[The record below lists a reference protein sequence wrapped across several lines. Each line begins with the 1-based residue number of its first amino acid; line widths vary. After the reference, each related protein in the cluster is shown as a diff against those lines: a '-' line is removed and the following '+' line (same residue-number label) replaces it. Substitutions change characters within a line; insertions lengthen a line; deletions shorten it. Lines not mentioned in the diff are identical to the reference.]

1 METTMENIKMQRY
14 PAYKDSGVEWI
25 GSMPAH
31 WEPKP
36 GFTVIEERKEKN
48 IGLKENKVLSLSYG
62 NVIVKS
68 EDKLTGLVPESFETY
83 QLVYPGDIIVRPTD
97 LQNDKTSLRTGL
109 ARDKGIITS
118 AYINLKMK
126 NGYSTSFFHYFLHS
140 IDVTKVIYGLGSGL
154 RQNLDFGDF
163 KRFVFLVPPI
173 TEQTRIATFLDQKT
187 AQIDQAIAQKER
199 LIELLKERRQILIHN
214 AVTRGLDPNVR
225 MKDSGVEWIGAVP
238 EHWEI
243 KRLKH
248 CIAKKID
255 NRGRTPVFG
264 SEGIPM
270 LEVKNITD
278 GIESPTLEFEKFVLP
293 KIVANYERDK
303 VQIGDLLISTVGATS
318 GKIVIILKEPD
329 YFICQNVVG
338 LRTNKLL
345 LPRFASYAL
354 SSEYFKTSLMLI
366 NKGNTIDNLKVSI
379 FINNIVFTPPI
390 NEQTA
395 IVKYLETQ
403 TIKIES
409 TIDLQKKQI
418 EKLKEYKATLINSA
432 VTGKIKIA

>member
-1 METTMENIKMQRY
+1 MENIKMQRY

-126 NGYSTSFFHYFLHS
+126 NGYSTGFFHYFLHS

-173 TEQTRIATFLDQKT
+173 TEQTRIAHFLDQKT

-199 LIELLKERRQILIHN
+199 LIELLKERRQILIQK
-214 AVTRGLDPNVR
+214 AVTRGLNQNVR
-225 MKDSGVEWIGAVP
+225 MKDSGVEWIGEIP
-238 EHWEI
+238 EHWEVKRI
-243 KRLKH
+243 KH
-248 CIAKKID
+248 VSSQIVDGAHF
-255 NRGRTPVFG
+255 TPTYVD
-264 SEGIPM
+264 EGIPF
-270 LEVKNITD
+270 LRVTD
-278 GIESPTLEFEKFVLP
+278 LSNPMQES
-293 KIVANYERDK
+293 IDW
-303 VQIGDLLISTVGATS
+303 
-318 GKIVIILKEPD
+318 
-329 YFICQNVVG
+329 
-338 LRTNKLL
+338 
-345 LPRFASYAL
+345 
-354 SSEYFKTSLMLI
+354 
-366 NKGNTIDNLKVSI
+366 GN
-379 FINNIVFTPPI
+379 
-390 NEQTA
+390 
-395 IVKYLETQ
+395 VKYIPLNEHKELIKRAKPQKGDILLSKNGTIGLTKVVEWDEEFSFFVSLCLIKPLPTINPQYFCLFFNSPLVDRQITYGSSRTSVTNLHLEK
-403 TIKIES
+403 IKELILILPPVKEQS
-409 TIDLQKKQI
+409 DIVEDMNRITAKFDKGLKTTLSQID
-418 EKLKEYKATLINSA
+418 KLKEYKATLINSA
-432 VTGKIKIA
+432 VTGKIKV